1 MVTKLAADII
11 LQSFLIFV
19 VLGCIFSLIVGIWML
34 VLPES
39 VLRFNQ
45 KMAKW
50 YGTERLAAALD
61 QPHKIDPLLYR
72 YHRAVGAGVL
82 VGGIYVLYVM
92 LFVVGRKAAGGDV
105 SAGLNPQVSVW
116 LLDALGV
123 TLALSSLLALVM
135 GFFLVVRPSAFKRF
149 EGWANRWYATEKS
162 LKVMEE
168 MHLKP
173 DEAMLRNYRVV
184 AALIIAGSIY
194 VILSLWLVLS

>member
-1 MVTKLAADII
+1 MLTKLVADIL

-19 VLGCIFSLIVGIWML
+19 VLGCIFSLVIGIWML

-50 YGTERLAAALD
+50 YGTEKLATALD
-61 QPHKIDPLLYR
+61 KPHNIEPVLYR
-72 YHRAVGAGVL
+72 YHRGVGTVVV
-82 VGGIYVLYVM
+82 VGGIYILYVM
-92 LFVVGRKAAGGDV
+92 LFVVGRKATTGDL

-123 TLALSSLLALVM
+123 TLALSSLLALVI

-162 LKVMEE
+162 LRVMEE
-168 MHLKP
+168 MHVKP
-173 DEAMLRNYRVV
+173 DEAMLRNYRMV
-184 AALIIAGSIY
+184 AALVIAGSVY

>member
-11 LQSFLIFV
+11 LQSFLVFV
-19 VLGCIFSLIVGIWML
+19 VLGCIFSLILGIWML
-34 VLPES
+34 VLPGS

-50 YGTERLAAALD
+50 YGTEKLATAMD
-61 QPHKIDPLLYR
+61 KPHNIEPVLYR
-72 YHRAVGAGVL
+72 YHRAVGTVVL

-92 LFVVGRKAAGGDV
+92 LFVVGRRAAGDMGP
-105 SAGLNPQVSVW
+105 ALNQQVTAW
-116 LLDALGV
+116 LLNALGV
-123 TLALSSLLALVM
+123 TLALASLLALIM

-149 EGWANRWYATEKS
+149 EQWANRWYATEKS

-168 MHLKP
+168 MHLRP
-173 DEAMLRNYRVV
+173 DESILRNYRIV